1 MSHSNDPV
9 IKQFSLETY
18 DGSEDASARG
28 KRAKQD
34 SRSKERNVPMDTTLF
49 EDKETAKPK
58 VKFNLEF
65 NRMVTESEGSN
76 NQEER
81 FGMETLFAA
90 VSSGDATRLNGL
102 HQYLVHTLKHLTNT
116 EYQRHGKNALI
127 KGLLNLKDGKNDTI
141 EFLLDIAEKMGDLKK
156 FVNAAYTDSN
166 YKGQTALHV
175 AIERRSES
183 YVKLLVQKGADVHA
197 RACGKFFQE
206 HDGPNFYF
214 GELPLSLAACT
225 NQPAVVD
232 FLIDN
237 PYQKVDITKT
247 DSQGNTVLHAL
258 VLVADKENT
267 NNNFI
272 VRMYDHILTTAAKL
286 YPMIKLEDIEN
297 HQLLTPLKLAAKKGK
312 IEVFEH
318 MVHREFQNVE
328 FHHLS
333 RKFTEWVYGPVQS
346 SLYDVTSLDSYENNS
361 VMDVIIYNN
370 RIPNRLEMLQVE
382 PLNCLLNDKWDKF
395 AKWIFLFNFICYL
408 TYLSIFTVVAYYIH
422 ERSMLPS
429 PERPSADYLYL
440 MGLMIS
446 TVGALHF
453 FIRGISDMWRKC
465 PTPQSLLVDGYDE
478 LLFFIQ
484 GILFIISAVLYLCGM
499 HAYLGFLVICLA
511 LSWVNLLYFSRGSR
525 HLGIYTV
532 IIQKMIL
539 GDILCFI
546 FVYIVYLFGF
556 SAALVTLIKD
566 SSTNMTESG
575 DPEDNANC
583 KNLTYRNIQFTILEL
598 FKFTIGMGDLEFTDQ
613 VQYQEVF
620 YILLISYIVLTYILL
635 LNMIIALMS
644 KTVENISEKSF
655 NIWKLQRAIT
665 ILDIERTLP
674 SCLRKR
680 LRSGMEKDL
689 GRKPDSDKRWCLSME
704 EVNWDKWSSNL
715 SIIKEEPG
723 NQENVPVPTAPTRR
737 DRGSSW
743 YRLLSHRRLAQPVE
757 EPETTPMMTSRV

>member
-9 IKQFSLETY
+9 IKPFSLETY
-18 DGSEDASARG
+18 DGTEDASARG
-28 KRAKQD
+28 KRAKQG
-34 SRSKERNVPMDTTLF
+34 SRSKEGNVQMDTSLS
-49 EDKETAKPK
+49 EDVETTKPK
-58 VKFNLEF
+58 IKFNLNF
-65 NRMVTESEGSN
+65 DRMVRESVGSN
-76 NQEER
+76 DQGER
-81 FGMETLFAA
+81 FDMETLFAA
-90 VSSGDATRLNGL
+90 VSSGDATRLQGL
-102 HQYLVHTLKHLTNT
+102 DQYLEHTLKHLTNT
-116 EYQRHGKNALI
+116 EYQSHGKNALI

-141 EFLLDIAEKMGDLKK
+141 EILLDIAEKMGDLKK
-156 FVNAAYTDSN
+156 FVNAAYTDSK

-183 YVKLLVQKGADVHA
+183 FVKLLVQKGADVHA

-206 HDGPNFYF
+206 HKGPNFYF

-237 PYQKVDITKT
+237 PYQKVDIAKT
-247 DSQGNTVLHAL
+247 DSQGNMVLHAL

-267 NNNFI
+267 NFI
-272 VRMYDHILTTAAKL
+272 IRMYDHILTTAAKQ

-297 HQLLTPLKLAAKKGK
+297 HQMLTPLKLAAKSGK
-312 IEVFEH
+312 TEVFAH
-318 MVHREFQNVE
+318 MVRREFQNEE

-346 SLYDVTSLDSYENNS
+346 SLYDVTSLDSYEQNS
-361 VMDVIIYNN
+361 VMEIIIYNS

-395 AKWIFLFNFICYL
+395 AKWIFLFNFIAYL
-408 TYLSIFTVVAYYIH
+408 TYLSTFTVVAYHIH
-422 ERSMLPS
+422 KWSGLPFPVQS
-429 PERPSADYLYL
+429 SVDCLYL
-440 MGLMIS
+440 TGLLIS
-446 TVGALHF
+446 TVGALLF
-453 FIRGISDMWRKC
+453 FIRGILDIWRKC

-484 GILFIISAVLYLCGM
+484 GFLFIISAVLYCSGM

-525 HLGIYTV
+525 HMGIYTV
-532 IIQKMIL
+532 MIQKMIL
-539 GDILCFI
+539 GDILRFF
-546 FVYIVYLFGF
+546 FVYIVYLLGF
-556 SAALVTLIKD
+556 SAAVVTLIED
-566 SSTNMTESG
+566 SSTNMTENG
-575 DPEDNANC
+575 DPQDNADC
-583 KNLTYRNIQFTILEL
+583 KKPTYKNIQFTIQEL

-613 VQYQEVF
+613 FQYQEVF

-655 NIWKLQRAIT
+655 TIWKLQRAIT

-689 GRKPDSDKRWCLSME
+689 GRKPETDKRWCFSME

-715 SIIKEEPG
+715 GIIKEEPG
-723 NQENVPVPTAPTRR
+723 NQEKDPELTAPTRR

-743 YRLLSHRRLAQPVE
+743 YRLLSRRRPAQPVE
-757 EPETTPMMTSRV
+757 EVETTPMMTSRV